1 MNFPYRFKVIFLSF
15 LAVSICY
22 IDRVNISVA
31 IIPMQ
36 EQFGWSEFQV
46 GIILSSFY
54 FGYMFTLIIGGYL
67 ADKYGGKKVLGYGL
81 LIWSFFTIITPFF
94 AYSGL
99 WWLIFIRI
107 LMGLGEGITF
117 PSWHAIYARWI
128 PFKERTRAVAFTN
141 SGIAA
146 GTLFGY
152 AAAALIIAKYSW
164 EWVFYLFGILGIFWY
179 FFWNMS
185 VTSFPEDNKNL
196 SAQEL
201 KLIKNE
207 APSKESAPSIPFFK
221 LIKNM
226 PFVAIAVATFCNNWS
241 LYTFLSYLPKYVNAP
256 ITEGG
261 MGIELSS
268 NIFVFAILIPC
279 VVSIVSL
286 IMGGYLADG
295 LIKKGYLVINVRK
308 AVNSVG
314 FFGSALFLFL
324 MSSEDSLLNVVILL
338 CLINVCSGICAGG
351 FGVNHADLGP
361 KHTGSLVGISGTI
374 GMIAAILSP
383 IVAGTVLQITNSWSL
398 IFYICAGMLIF
409 GGIFYFIFASASKQF
424 D

>member
-36 EQFGWSEFQV
+36 EQFGWSEFHV

-54 FGYMFTLIIGGYL
+54 FGYMFTLIVGGYL

-128 PFKERTRAVAFTN
+128 PFNERTRAVAFTN

-146 GTLFGY
+146 GTVFGY
-152 AAAALIIAKYSW
+152 AVAALIISSYSW
-164 EWVFYLFGILGIFWY
+164 EWVFYLFGVLGVFWY
-179 FFWNMS
+179 FFWNRS
-185 VTSFPEDNKNL
+185 VTSFPENNKYL
-196 SAQEL
+196 SKNEL
-201 KLIKNE
+201 RLIKNE
-207 APSKESAPSIPFFK
+207 APSKETAPSIPFLK
-221 LIKNM
+221 LLKNM
-226 PFVAIAVATFCNNWS
+226 PFLAIAMATFCNNWS

-256 ITEGG
+256 LNEGG
-261 MGIELSS
+261 MGVDLGSS
-268 NIFVFAILIPC
+268 TFVIAILIPC
-279 VVSIVSL
+279 VVSIISL
-286 IMGGYLADG
+286 ILGGYLADG
-295 LIKKGYLVINVRK
+295 LIKRGFAVIKVRK
-308 AVNSVG
+308 VVNSIG
-314 FFGSALFLFL
+314 FFGSAFFLLL
-324 MSSEDSLLNVVILL
+324 MSNEDSLLNVVILL
-338 CLINVCSGICAGG
+338 SLINICSGVCAGG

-361 KHTGSLVGISGTI
+361 KYTGSLVGISGSI

-383 IVAGTVLQITNSWSL
+383 IVAGTVLQITNSWSM
-398 IFYICAGMLIF
+398 IFYICSGVLVF
-409 GGIFYFIFASASKQF
+409 GGIFYLIFASASRQF

>member
-1 MNFPYRFKVIFLSF
+1 MNFPYRFKIIFLSF
-15 LAVSICY
+15 LAVAICY

-36 EQFGWSEFQV
+36 KQFEWSEFQV
-46 GIILSSFY
+46 GIILGSFY
-54 FGYMFTLIIGGYL
+54 FGYMFTLIVGGYL

-99 WWLIFIRI
+99 WWLVFIRI

-128 PFKERTRAVAFTN
+128 PFNERTRAVAFTN

-146 GTLFGY
+146 GTVFGY
-152 AAAALIIAKYSW
+152 AIAAIIIASYSW
-164 EWVFYLFGILGIFWY
+164 EYVFYIFGILGIFWY
-179 FFWNMS
+179 FFWNEN
-185 VTSFPEDNKNL
+185 VTSFPEDNRYL
-196 SAQEL
+196 SKDEL
-201 KLIKNE
+201 RLIQDE
-207 APSKESAPSIPFFK
+207 APSKDSAPSIPFLK
-221 LIKNM
+221 LIRNM
-226 PFVAIAVATFCNNWS
+226 PFLAIAIATFCNNWS

-261 MGIELSS
+261 MGIDLGS

-279 VVSIVSL
+279 VVSIISL
-286 IMGGYLADG
+286 IMGGYLADS
-295 LIKKGYLVINVRK
+295 LIKRGYAIINVRK
-308 AVNSVG
+308 TVNSIG
-314 FFGSALFLFL
+314 FFGSAVFLFL
-324 MSSEDSLLNVVILL
+324 MSNEDSLLNIVILL
-338 CLINVCSGICAGG
+338 SLINICSGICAGG

-361 KHTGSLVGISGTI
+361 KYTGSLVGISGSI
-374 GMIAAILSP
+374 GMVAAILSP
-383 IVAGTVLQITNSWSL
+383 IVAGAVLQVTNSWSV
-398 IFYICAGMLIF
+398 IFYICSGVLVF
-409 GGIFYFIFASASKQF
+409 GGIFYLIFASASKQF

>member
-128 PFKERTRAVAFTN
+128 PFNERTRAVAFTN

-146 GTLFGY
+146 GTCFWLCSSSINNILLLMGMG
-152 AAAALIIAKYSW
+152 LLSLWCSW
-164 EWVFYLFGILGIFWY
+164 IFWY
-179 FFWNMS
+179 FFWNRS

-196 SAQEL
+196 SKNEL

-207 APSKESAPSIPFFK
+207 APSKESAPSIPFLK

-226 PFVAIAVATFCNNWS
+226 PF
-241 LYTFLSYLPKYVNAP
+241 
-256 ITEGG
+256 
-261 MGIELSS
+261 
-268 NIFVFAILIPC
+268 
-279 VVSIVSL
+279 
-286 IMGGYLADG
+286 
-295 LIKKGYLVINVRK
+295 
-308 AVNSVG
+308 
-314 FFGSALFLFL
+314 
-324 MSSEDSLLNVVILL
+324 LL
-338 CLINVCSGICAGG
+338 
-351 FGVNHADLGP
+351 
-361 KHTGSLVGISGTI
+361 
-374 GMIAAILSP
+374 
-383 IVAGTVLQITNSWSL
+383 LQ
-398 IFYICAGMLIF
+398 
-409 GGIFYFIFASASKQF
+409 
-424 D
+424 

>member
-152 AAAALIIAKYSW
+152 AVAALIIAKYSW

-179 FFWNMS
+179 FFWNRS

-256 ITEGG
+256 IAEGG
-261 MGIELSS
+261 MGISLSS

-295 LIKKGYLVINVRK
+295 LIKKGYSVINVRK

-324 MSSEDSLLNVVILL
+324 ISSEDSLLNVVILL

-361 KHTGSLVGISGTI
+361 KYTGSLVGISGSI

-383 IVAGTVLQITNSWSL
+383 IVAGTVLEITNSWSI

-409 GGIFYFIFASASKQF
+409 GGVFYFIFASANKQF